1 MAKATSKTEASKTEA
16 PAEAVNAQD
25 TPSATKDTPAT
36 AHKPEDDTQT
46 QDGADDGADD
56 GAERSQEGADEDT
69 EPTDVSGHTAQELAD
84 AEDEEDLDTEFL
96 PGTKIPVSAPGTEGV
111 ARH

>member
-56 GAERSQEGADEDT
+56 GAEDT

>member
-46 QDGADDGADD
+46 QDGAEDDTPDT
-56 GAERSQEGADEDT
+56 EEGADEDT
-69 EPTDVSGHTAQELAD
+69 EPTDVSGHTAQELSD